1 MSVRAMVAPVLLTNA
16 SLEDVD
22 EVAELE
28 SRAFPVPWRRES
40 FVSEVGLLYRYN
52 RIARTEL
59 GHFAGYAFCTWAG
72 GELHINKI
80 ATEVRYRR
88 LGVARRL
95 MRDIEAF
102 ALREGMEDMFLEVRV
117 SNGPARALYE
127 SLGFED
133 LSRRPSY
140 YVDGEDALVLV
151 KNLTDS

>member
-1 MSVRAMVAPVLLTNA
+1 
-16 SLEDVD
+16 
-22 EVAELE
+22 
-28 SRAFPVPWRRES
+28 
-40 FVSEVGLLYRYN
+40 
-52 RIARTEL
+52 
-59 GHFAGYAFCTWAG
+59 
-72 GELHINKI
+72 
-80 ATEVRYRR
+80 
-88 LGVARRL
+88 